1 MWVVSKIGRY
11 VFMAVNSFNTLNK
24 LNMNSIIL
32 RSLTSV
38 ALLSTSSFVLAQNS
52 KDVSTKAAVTSSTNA
67 ATAHFWYDGAERKL
81 LAMDSDRVVR
91 FQADGKASV
100 LAKAFSQEKSVLKTA
115 SETESPLFIENGRR
129 RALPGGLIVSLKQ
142 ARDEQDAREQL
153 VARGLTPVR
162 LIPGDA
168 QARNWIVASPTGLET
183 LNMANRLHESGH
195 FASVAPNW
203 WTELQKK

>member
-1 MWVVSKIGRY
+1 
-11 VFMAVNSFNTLNK
+11 MAVNSFNTLNK
-24 LNMNSIIL
+24 LNMNSFIL
-32 RSLTSV
+32 RSLASV
-38 ALLSTSSFVLAQNS
+38 ALLCTSSLVLAQNS

-67 ATAHFWYDGAERKL
+67 AHFWYDGAERKF

-183 LNMANRLHESGH
+183 LSMANRLHESGQ